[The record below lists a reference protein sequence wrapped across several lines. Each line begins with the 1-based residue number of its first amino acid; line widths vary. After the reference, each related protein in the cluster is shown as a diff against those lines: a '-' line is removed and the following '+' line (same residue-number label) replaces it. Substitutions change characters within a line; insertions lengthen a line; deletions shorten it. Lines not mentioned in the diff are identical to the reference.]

1 MTREEEVDAVK
12 RSDQAPEHSGD
23 RLDDRDRQAG
33 TASDQDPDHTEK
45 GKSKAKQSDEA
56 ETEEQAEDT
65 FPASD
70 APAW

>member
-1 MTREEEVDAVK
+1 MTRDEEVEPVDE
-12 RSDQAPEHSGD
+12 RDQEPEG
-23 RLDDRDRQAG
+23 REG
-33 TASDQDPDHTEK
+33 TASDEDPDRTEK

-56 ETEEQAEDT
+56 ETDEQAEES